1 VAGELVLIVEDN
13 EKNLKL
19 ARDLLERTGYV
30 VLAAGTAEEDVR
42 IARERRPD
50 LVLMDV
56 QLPGM
61 DGFAALRALRDDPA
75 TRDLVV
81 AAFTASVMA
90 EDVARIEAAGFDG
103 YLAKPIAVRAFAGQ
117 SQAQGPRYRWPGL
130 CDLRLRATSGTRDF
144 LE

>member
-1 VAGELVLIVEDN
+1 MSHLILIVEDN
-13 EKNLKL
+13 DKNLKL
-19 ARDLLERTGYV
+19 ARDLLERTGYR
-30 VLAAGTAEEDVR
+30 VLAVGTGEEGVR
-42 IARERRPD
+42 LAKEHRPD

-81 AAFTASVMA
+81 AAFTASVMT

-103 YLAKPIAVRAFAGQ
+103 YVAKPIAVRAFPGQVAALCAKAG
-117 SQAQGPRYRWPGL
+117 R
-130 CDLRLRATSGTRDF
+130 
-144 LE
+144 